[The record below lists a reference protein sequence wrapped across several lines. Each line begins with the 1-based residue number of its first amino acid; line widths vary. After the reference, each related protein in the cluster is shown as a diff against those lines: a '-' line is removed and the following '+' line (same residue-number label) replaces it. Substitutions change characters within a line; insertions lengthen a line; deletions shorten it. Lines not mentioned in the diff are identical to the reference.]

1 VRTDKK
7 VRMAPPHDHQHTIA
21 HYNRGDKSHVK
32 QAIDAALNAREAWAS
47 LDWEVRA
54 SVFMKAAELLSTKYR
69 YMINA
74 VTMIGQ
80 SKNVFQAEIDAACE
94 MIDFL
99 RFNVQFM
106 REIYSQQPISSKGIY
121 NRIEHRPLEGFVF
134 ALTPFNF
141 TAISGNGKCCGVEAC
156 KLSDICSKHADAN
169 IY

>member
-1 VRTDKK
+1 
-7 VRMAPPHDHQHTIA
+7 
-21 HYNRGDKSHVK
+21 
-32 QAIDAALNAREAWAS
+32 
-47 LDWEVRA
+47 
-54 SVFMKAAELLSTKYR
+54 
-69 YMINA
+69 
-74 VTMIGQ
+74 MIGQ

-141 TAISGNGKCCGVEAC
+141 TAISGNLPTSAAMMGNVVVWKPANTQIYAANVIMKVLIEAGLPAGWVQIVGVFWPGGGGG
-156 KLSDICSKHADAN
+156 N
-169 IY
+169 F